1 MTGSEHSLSSIA
13 FLAPLDDA
21 ARKSLEQRA
30 RWVRYKPNETIIDR
44 ESESRDVYFVVEGR
58 VRVVNFSMSG
68 REVTFDEMEAGSEC
82 GSCPTDPPA
91 MFVFSPN
98 TGGGQPFDGSYDSQD
113 GFVAKSWSSDTDSAN
128 FPTPPTD
135 GSTAVITGAILN
147 DIATGTA
154 ASQALISMTIS
165 DSNSD
170 TVIAGAGVANRQ

>member
-1 MTGSEHSLSSIA
+1 MVPPMATPA
-13 FLAPLDDA
+13 FG
-21 ARKSLEQRA
+21 
-30 RWVRYKPNETIIDR
+30 
-44 ESESRDVYFVVEGR
+44 FG
-58 VRVVNFSMSG
+58 
-68 REVTFDEMEAGSEC
+68 
-82 GSCPTDPPA
+82 GSCPPTRVKVNPATTLPRA

-135 GSTAVITGAILN
+135 GFTAVITGAILN